1 MVAPGDVTGTT
12 TVVLPSLTLLS
23 GNGTSNGCTLGRQTL
38 FKQDV
43 KQATNKV
50 DRDDMMLSCLDQFQR
65 I

>member
-1 MVAPGDVTGTT
+1 MVAPGEVTGTT
-12 TVVLPSLTLLS
+12 TVVLPTLTLLS

-43 KQATNKV
+43 KRATTKV
-50 DRDDMMLSCLDQFQR
+50 DHVNMMLSCFDEFQR